1 MGGKARQDKGTS
13 AVHKFVKHGAY
24 KTWDFVAGHLMACA
38 ITVFLLSL
46 GVGYIQDEE
55 RIAEATVVAARQAGS
70 PEIAEGY
77 HSFWKSMHDAQLS
90 IQSHFP
96 EGWEHPLRK
105 WSVPAACAIF
115 GAACV
120 VLLLRAPSRAHAL
133 KELGWGIAFP
143 GLLGALATLI
153 LEWRAMKGIKATLAG
168 ERSASTLWAEGS
180 DAAGETFRVLW
191 PVLLG
196 GFFLL
201 VLGVLCERRWRRG
214 HGVRKDGSRLSALH
228 VISHF
233 LIIGGLVPWTHFVTA
248 IVLDA
253 FTQGA
258 STGASM
264 APYTTNPLVYIACSG
279 LFAFGASL
287 YWLARAEVKRLEAAE
302 KE

>member
-1 MGGKARQDKGTS
+1 MGGKGRQDKQTS
-13 AVHKFVKHGAY
+13 AVHKIVKHGAY

-38 ITVFLLSL
+38 ITIFILSL
-46 GVGYIQDEE
+46 GVGYVQDEE
-55 RIAEATVVAARQAGS
+55 RIAEATVVAAKQAGS

-77 HSFWKSMHDAQLS
+77 HAFWKAIHEEKQAIASRLPD
-90 IQSHFP
+90 
-96 EGWEHPLRK
+96 GWEHPLRK
-105 WSVPAACAIF
+105 WSVPAATAIF
-115 GAACV
+115 GVACL

-153 LEWRAMKGIKATLAG
+153 LEWRAMKGIKATLSG
-168 ERSASTLWAEGS
+168 EHSASTLWEEGLR
-180 DAAGETFRVLW
+180 AATEGLHVLW

-196 GFFLL
+196 GLFLF
-201 VLGVLCERRWRRG
+201 VLGIFCERRWRRG
-214 HGVRKDGSRLSALH
+214 QGVRKDGSRLATLH

-233 LIIGGLVPWTHFVTA
+233 LIVGGFVPWCHYGTA

-253 FTQGA
+253 FTNGA

-264 APYTTNPLVYIACSG
+264 APYTSNPLVYVACVA
-279 LFAFGASL
+279 LFSFGASL